1 VESAEK
7 HYSKE
12 QQKDSSKQDY
22 KMEKLSFFKLRAR
35 KSRLGIMSMD
45 QRSLKLVRS
54 KLGLKVV
61 MWWVW
66 KRLEGTNILSL
77 MVMLV
82 QVGVGGATR
91 KMWLGDRSVS
101 STQAM
106 LGGYGAKKGSCTR
119 LYTGMRL

>member
-35 KSRLGIMSMD
+35 KSRLEIMSMD

-61 MWWVW
+61 MWWAW
-66 KRLEGTNILSL
+66 RKLEGINILSL

-91 KMWLGDRSVS
+91 KM
-101 STQAM
+101 
-106 LGGYGAKKGSCTR
+106 
-119 LYTGMRL
+119 